1 MKEGRNQYG
10 CYMLCYAI
18 DVMRDDRRTPDLSDA
33 PLYMKDDTASIEIY
47 PQILDLDLDSDSPA

>member
-1 MKEGRNQYG
+1 MVVI
-10 CYMLCYAI
+10 CYAS

-47 PQILDLDLDSDSPA
+47 PQILDLDLDSPA